1 MTSKWNNGVKIT
13 VNLEF
18 DTSEKARL
26 VEKSLRPD
34 NRDIPSGLSIKQ
46 YVKQYTLK
54 IIFNSRKDGVETLLA
69 TLDEVL
75 AIADA
80 SISTLAEV

>member
-26 VEKSLRPD
+26 VEKSLRHD
-34 NRDIPSGLSIKQ
+34 NRGIPSGLSIKQ

-75 AIADA
+75 ALADA

>member
-1 MTSKWNNGVKIT
+1 MTSKWNNGVEIT
-13 VNLEF
+13 LNLEF
-18 DTSEKARL
+18 DTSEKAKL

-34 NRDIPSGLSIKQ
+34 NRDIPSGLSMRQ
-46 YVKQYTLK
+46 YVKRYTLR
-54 IIFNSRKDGVETLLA
+54 IIFNSKKEGVETLLA

>member
-18 DTSEKARL
+18 DTSESARL

>member
-75 AIADA
+75 ALADA

>member
-1 MTSKWNNGVKIT
+1 MTSKWKNGVEIT

-18 DTSEKARL
+18 DTPEKARL

-34 NRDIPSGLSIKQ
+34 NRDIPSGLSIRQ
-46 YVKQYTLK
+46 YAKRHTLK
-54 IIFNSRKDGVETLLA
+54 IIFNSKKEGIETLLA

-75 AIADA
+75 AFADA